1 MTLVNKEYYSQ
12 IIVRLIKEGIY
23 IHHYILLAERS
34 TILSMLAKRGA
45 SNDSWPAQQM
55 DRCLPSLEK
64 DIMGIRIKTDNLS
77 IDEVVEL
84 ILKKSCECTDL

>member
-64 DIMGIRIKTDNLS
+64 DIIGKTENIILVNNKKAATFLNLF
-77 IDEVVEL
+77 L
-84 ILKKSCECTDL
+84 HMK